1 MKKFAGDEEKCE
13 ELKAMDVCIDA
24 VELMAKKY
32 REEAMRM
39 GITELAEALAN
50 VPAKAPESYYEALV
64 MLRLLNFVLWLNG
77 NKHNTLGRFDVYM
90 YPFFKKDMDSG
101 KLDREKA
108 LELTSEF
115 FIDLNFDADLY
126 PGVQQGDNGQSLVL
140 GGAGKDGKEVY
151 NELARSA
158 LTLPCL

>member
-1 MKKFAGDEEKCE
+1 
-13 ELKAMDVCIDA
+13 
-24 VELMAKKY
+24 
-32 REEAMRM
+32 
-39 GITELAEALAN
+39 
-50 VPAKAPESYYEALV
+50 

-151 NELARSA
+151 NELSEICLDASLSLNLIDPKINIRVNKDTPFETYYHGTLLTKQGLGFPQYSNDDVVIPALVKMGYELEDARS
-158 LTLPCL
+158 